1 MTPLRVFS
9 TNMTAN
15 GKLLKLPRIEVS
27 MTNMKTESPAR
38 PYRQT
43 SRAES
48 AAATGRRIVEAF
60 LNRLREQWY
69 DEITLDQVAGD
80 ASVTVQTVVRR
91 FGGKSGLLA
100 EAIRAMVRCA
110 EERRATPP
118 GDPEQLVRNLVGDYE
133 RTGDTII
140 RLLALEQRHAALG
153 EHLALGRRRHRDWIA
168 RMFAEELK
176 PLGAKARQAA
186 LDTLVVTTDVYTWK
200 LLRRDMGRGVAATE
214 TTMTGMIRSTIAAYS
229 SAEGASRVG
238 ESAGSALDER

>member
-1 MTPLRVFS
+1 
-9 TNMTAN
+9 
-15 GKLLKLPRIEVS
+15 
-27 MTNMKTESPAR
+27 MKIAPTAR

-43 SRAES
+43 ARAES

-91 FGGKSGLLA
+91 FGGKAGLLA
-100 EAIRAMVRCA
+100 EAIRAMVRRA

-118 GDPEQLVRNLVGDYE
+118 GDPEKLVRNLVGDYE

-140 RLLALEQRHAALG
+140 RLLALEQRDAALC

-168 RMFAEELK
+168 RMFAEKLK

-186 LDTLVVTTDVYTWK
+186 LDTLVVATDVYTWK
-200 LLRRDMGRGVAATE
+200 LLRRDMGRGVAATAAII
-214 TTMTGMIRSTIAAYS
+214 TGMIRSTISTYS
-229 SAEGASRVG
+229 SAEGAPGSG
-238 ESAGSALDER
+238 ESKDTALDLR